1 MEVRS
6 LKSRCWQAYPSSE
19 ISKGEFFL
27 APYNFWYL
35 SAILAVS
42 WLGDPL
48 LYLCLPSCMAFFSLC
63 VFVFTWCLIFSDK
76 DTNHTRSG
84 PSLMT

>member
-48 LYLCLPSCMAFFSLC
+48 LYPLPPQLHGFLLSVCLC
-63 VFVFTWCLIFSDK
+63 VHMVFDFF
-76 DTNHTRSG
+76 
-84 PSLMT
+84 